1 MLTSYLNRQH
11 PNEVKKRDWDII
23 RLFDLALSEHIPV
36 RQVAPYFD
44 DQINTLDV
52 FLNAGLLPEPGQVGP
67 VGIQFI
73 GGHLVLELKRELCQ
87 GVHEMV
93 GIRGDL

>member
-1 MLTSYLNRQH
+1 MLTADFIRQLAD
-11 PNEVKKRDWDII
+11 EVEKGDREII
-23 RLFDLALSEHIPV
+23 GLLDFALPEHIPV
-36 RQVAPYFD
+36 RQIAPYFD

-73 GGHLVLELKRELCQ
+73 GGHLVLELKRELGQ
-87 GVHEMV
+87 GIHEMV